1 MTNTLQTS
9 EASFTPEGMRL
20 KAPLHKHYS
29 EMLTLEALQFIAA
42 LQHNFNSRRK
52 QLLAE
57 RAALQLKIDAGWE
70 PGFMPETENI
80 RQSEWLIAPVPEIL
94 KDRRVEITGP
104 VDRKMIINALNSG
117 ANIFMADFEDSNAPS
132 WNNTIEGQINLR
144 DAINRTIGFRN
155 PDNGKEYMLNEKTAT
170 MFVRPRGWHLDEK
183 HIEVDG
189 EPMSA
194 SLVDFG
200 LYFFHNAKAL
210 VKNGAGP
217 FFYLPKL
224 ESYKEARLWNDVF
237 TFAQNYC
244 GIPYGTIKATVL
256 VETILASFQLNE
268 ILWELRDHSA
278 GLNCGRWD
286 YIFSFIKKFRNVP
299 QHVFPDRAQV
309 TMTVP
314 FMRTYTQL
322 VIQTCH
328 RRGAHAIGGMAAQI
342 PIKGNEKA
350 NEAALEK
357 VKTDKLREV
366 KDGHDGTWVA
376 HPGLVPLAKEIF
388 DEFMKTPNQLHIKR
402 EDFSCTE
409 KELLQVP
416 DGTITEEGLRHNIN
430 VGILYLESWLC
441 GNGAAALYNLMEDAA
456 TAEICRTQVW
466 QWVHS
471 KAKLDDGR
479 EINLHLYTELR
490 DSEIENIKNEV
501 GSKTYQ
507 QGKYVQAICIFNKLV
522 VQDKWEDFLT
532 LPAYDLILSNEHKKI
547 CVEET
552 ESFENV
558 KKSIKIMEP
567 VIMVKAT
574 II

>member
-9 EASFTPEGMRL
+9 ETSFTPEGMRL

-376 HPGLVPLAKEIF
+376 HPGLVPLAKDIF

>member
-9 EASFTPEGMRL
+9 ETSFTPEGMRL

-57 RAALQLKIDAGWE
+57 RAALQLKIDTGWE

-388 DEFMKTPNQLHIKR
+388 DEFMKTPNQLQIKR

-532 LPAYDLILSNEHKKI
+532 LPAYDLILSNEQKKI

-558 KKSIKIMEP
+558 KRSIKIMEP

>member
-155 PDNGKEYMLNEKTAT
+155 PDNGKEYTLNEKTAT

>member
-9 EASFTPEGMRL
+9 ETSFTPEGMRL

>member
-9 EASFTPEGMRL
+9 ETSFTPEGMRL

-80 RQSEWLIAPVPEIL
+80 RQSEWLIAPIPEIL

-155 PDNGKEYMLNEKTAT
+155 PDNGKEYTLNEKTAT

-376 HPGLVPLAKEIF
+376 HPGLVPLAKDIF

>member
-9 EASFTPEGMRL
+9 ETSFTPEGMRL

-42 LQHNFNSRRK
+42 LQHNFNSRRN

-376 HPGLVPLAKEIF
+376 HPGLVPLAKDIF

>member
-9 EASFTPEGMRL
+9 ETSFTPEGMRL

-80 RQSEWLIAPVPEIL
+80 RQSEWLIAPIPEIL

-376 HPGLVPLAKEIF
+376 HPGLVPLAKDIF